1 MKINLFKFFI
11 LIFIIFSCSSEA
23 DVNDSNTGGNGN
35 SGNGGDNDNDS
46 GGGSGGDNND
56 DQTNFY
62 LSSIGSDSNSGTEDN
77 PWKSLSKLSSK
88 KLSPGDTIFFKKGES
103 FYGHLVVNGSG
114 SADKPI
120 VFTSYGS
127 GNQPII
133 SGSVGIGGGGDYQ
146 EAIYILNNDNMVF
159 DDLEIQNNRLSSR
172 SNVDDSDSFGIYVHN
187 TGDEVMNNFVFRN
200 MTFKNVYAISQVD
213 PSNQQAFNAFEVAG
227 IRFFTDWNKSH
238 INNVL
243 VEDNYFTDLQ
253 RFGVHVKHSIGGNS
267 NDNRHK
273 NFVFKNNEFKE
284 IGGTCILPS
293 RVRNCLIENN
303 IFDQPGAKTNS
314 RMIGR
319 GSAVWNWY
327 SVNTIIQYN
336 QATSIRGILD
346 SHGIHV
352 DHHNEN
358 TFIQYNY
365 MEDCEG
371 GFVEILGDNETAV
384 YRFNISVN
392 DGWRENPNWVNSNH
406 TIWLSNTI
414 GGEAGHESNNSFIY
428 NNTVVVNR
436 SSSPYRTAI
445 DIRANNTR
453 IFNNIFYSVN
463 GSKIGGKQVRVVD
476 DNILVTNN
484 LFHGNVD
491 TRFKDLDENGIYGD
505 PSFYN
510 EDLGGAKGFQLLAS
524 SPAINSGIPFSG
536 NYSHPSIPVNDSD
549 IFKTVEAIPTKDFFG
564 RSLTVNST
572 PNIGAN
578 NAKNGEI
585 TNYNNDTP
593 RLKDL
598 FIKDK
603 IEFNNIKYNYHYVV
617 YDIIGREIMRGALNN
632 VNDHIALN
640 SNLKNGVYEVVLE
653 NENIISSSK
662 FILKNN
668 SAL

>member
-23 DVNDSNTGGNGN
+23 DINDSNTGGNGN

-62 LSSIGSDSNSGTEDN
+62 LSSIGSDSNSGTQDN

-88 KLSPGDTIFFKKGES
+88 QLSPGDSIFFKKGES

-133 SGSVGIGGGGDYQ
+133 SGSVGVGGGGDYQ
-146 EAIYILNNDNMVF
+146 QAIYILNNDNMVF

-187 TGDEVMNNFVFRN
+187 TGDEVMNNFVFKN

-267 NDNRHK
+267 NDNRHT

-303 IFDQPGAKTNS
+303 IFDQPGAKTKS

-436 SSSPYRTAI
+436 SSNPYRTAI

-453 IFNNIFYSVN
+453 IFNNIFYSIN
-463 GSKIGGKQVRVVD
+463 GSKIGGKQVRVED
-476 DNILVTNN
+476 DNLLVTNN

-491 TRFKDLDENGIYGD
+491 VRFKDLDENGIYGD

-524 SPAINSGIPFSG
+524 SPAINSGVPYSG

-549 IFKTVEAIPTKDFFG
+549 IFKTVESIPTKDFFG

-585 TNYNNDTP
+585 TTYNNDTP
-593 RLKDL
+593 RIKDL

-617 YDIIGREIMRGALNN
+617 YDIIGREMMRGAINN
-632 VNDHIALN
+632 GNDQIALN
-640 SNLKNGVYEVVLE
+640 GNLKNGVYEVVLE
-653 NENIISSSK
+653 NENIILSSK

>member
-23 DVNDSNTGGNGN
+23 DINDSNTGGNGN

-62 LSSIGSDSNSGTEDN
+62 LSSIGSDSNNGTKDN

-88 KLSPGDTIFFKKGES
+88 QLSPGDSIFFKKGES

-114 SADKPI
+114 STDKPI

-133 SGSVGIGGGGDYQ
+133 SGSVGVGGGGDYQ
-146 EAIYILNNDNMVF
+146 QAIYILNNDNMVF

-187 TGDEVMNNFVFRN
+187 TGDEVMNNFVFKN

-267 NDNRHK
+267 NDNRHT

-303 IFDQPGAKTNS
+303 IFDQPGAKTNP

-436 SSSPYRTAI
+436 SSNPYRTAI

-453 IFNNIFYSVN
+453 IFNNIFYSIN
-463 GSKIGGKQVRVVD
+463 GSKIGGKQVRVED
-476 DNILVTNN
+476 DNLLVTNN

-491 TRFKDLDENGIYGD
+491 VRFKDLDENGIYGD

-524 SPAINSGIPFSG
+524 SPAINSGVPYSG

-585 TNYNNDTP
+585 TTYNNTP
-593 RLKDL
+593 RLKHL

-603 IEFNNIKYNYHYVV
+603 IEFNDIKYNYNYVV
-617 YDIIGREIMRGALNN
+617 YDILGREMMRGALNN
-632 VNDHIALN
+632 GNDQIALN

>member
-1 MKINLFKFFI
+1 MKINLFKYLI

-88 KLSPGDTIFFKKGES
+88 QLSPGDSIFFKKGES

-114 SADKPI
+114 TADKPI

-146 EAIYILNNDNMVF
+146 QAIYILNNDNMVF

-267 NDNRHK
+267 NDNRHT

-463 GSKIGGKQVRVVD
+463 GSKIGGKQVRVED
-476 DNILVTNN
+476 DNLLVTNN

-491 TRFKDLDENGIYGD
+491 VRFKDLDENGIYGD

-524 SPAINSGIPFSG
+524 SPAINSGIPYSG
-536 NYSHPSIPVNDSD
+536 NYSHPSIPVSDSE
-549 IFKTVEAIPTKDFFG
+549 IFKNVESVPTTDFFG

-617 YDIIGREIMRGALNN
+617 YDIIGREMMRGAINN
-632 VNDHIALN
+632 GNDQIALN
-640 SNLKNGVYEVVLE
+640 GNLKNGVYEVVLE
-653 NENIISSSK
+653 NENIILSSK

>member
-1 MKINLFKFFI
+1 MKINLFKYLI

-88 KLSPGDTIFFKKGES
+88 QLSPGDSIFFKKGES

-114 SADKPI
+114 TADKPI

-267 NDNRHK
+267 NDNRHT

-463 GSKIGGKQVRVVD
+463 GSKIGGKQVRVED
-476 DNILVTNN
+476 DNLLVTNN

-491 TRFKDLDENGIYGD
+491 VRFKDLDENGIYGD

-585 TNYNNDTP
+585 TTYNNDTP
-593 RLKDL
+593 RIKDL

-603 IEFNNIKYNYHYVV
+603 IEFNNVKYNYHYVV
-617 YDIIGREIMRGALNN
+617 YDIIGREMMRGAINN
-632 VNDHIALN
+632 GNDQIALN
-640 SNLKNGVYEVVLE
+640 GNLKNGVYEVVLE
-653 NENIISSSK
+653 NENIILSSK

>member
-1 MKINLFKFFI
+1 
-11 LIFIIFSCSSEA
+11 
-23 DVNDSNTGGNGN
+23 
-35 SGNGGDNDNDS
+35 
-46 GGGSGGDNND
+46 
-56 DQTNFY
+56 
-62 LSSIGSDSNSGTEDN
+62 
-77 PWKSLSKLSSK
+77 
-88 KLSPGDTIFFKKGES
+88 
-103 FYGHLVVNGSG
+103 
-114 SADKPI
+114 
-120 VFTSYGS
+120 
-127 GNQPII
+127 
-133 SGSVGIGGGGDYQ
+133 
-146 EAIYILNNDNMVF
+146 
-159 DDLEIQNNRLSSR
+159 
-172 SNVDDSDSFGIYVHN
+172 
-187 TGDEVMNNFVFRN
+187 
-200 MTFKNVYAISQVD
+200 
-213 PSNQQAFNAFEVAG
+213 
-227 IRFFTDWNKSH
+227 
-238 INNVL
+238 
-243 VEDNYFTDLQ
+243 
-253 RFGVHVKHSIGGNS
+253 
-267 NDNRHK
+267 
-273 NFVFKNNEFKE
+273 
-284 IGGTCILPS
+284 
-293 RVRNCLIENN
+293 
-303 IFDQPGAKTNS
+303 
-314 RMIGR
+314 MIGR

-436 SSSPYRTAI
+436 SSNPYRTAI

-453 IFNNIFYSVN
+453 IFNNIFYSIN
-463 GSKIGGKQVRVVD
+463 GSKIGGKQVRVED
-476 DNILVTNN
+476 DNLLVTNN

-491 TRFKDLDENGIYGD
+491 VRFKDLDENGIYGD

-524 SPAINSGIPFSG
+524 SPAINSGVPYSG

-585 TNYNNDTP
+585 TTYNNTP
-593 RLKDL
+593 RLKHL

-603 IEFNNIKYNYHYVV
+603 IEFNDIKYNYNYVV
-617 YDIIGREIMRGALNN
+617 YDILGREMMRGALNN
-632 VNDHIALN
+632 GNDQIALN
-640 SNLKNGVYEVVLE
+640 TNLKNGVYEVVLE

>member
-62 LSSIGSDSNSGTEDN
+62 LSSIGSDSNSGTQDN

-88 KLSPGDTIFFKKGES
+88 QLSPGDSIFFKKGES

-267 NDNRHK
+267 NDNRHT

-303 IFDQPGAKTNS
+303 IFDQPGAKTNP

-436 SSSPYRTAI
+436 SSNPYRTAI

-453 IFNNIFYSVN
+453 IFNNIFYSIN
-463 GSKIGGKQVRVVD
+463 GSKIGGKQVRVED
-476 DNILVTNN
+476 DNLLVTNN

-491 TRFKDLDENGIYGD
+491 VRFKDLDENAIYGD
-505 PSFYN
+505 PNFYN

-524 SPAINSGIPFSG
+524 SPAINSGIPYSG
-536 NYSHPSIPVNDSD
+536 NYSHPSIPVSDSD
-549 IFKTVEAIPTKDFFG
+549 IFKNVESVPTTDFFG

-585 TNYNNDTP
+585 TTYNNDTP
-593 RLKDL
+593 RIKDL

-617 YDIIGREIMRGALNN
+617 YDIIGREMMRGAINN
-632 VNDHIALN
+632 GNDQIALN
-640 SNLKNGVYEVVLE
+640 GNLKNGVYEVVLE
-653 NENIISSSK
+653 NENIILSSK

>member
-1 MKINLFKFFI
+1 
-11 LIFIIFSCSSEA
+11 
-23 DVNDSNTGGNGN
+23 
-35 SGNGGDNDNDS
+35 
-46 GGGSGGDNND
+46 
-56 DQTNFY
+56 
-62 LSSIGSDSNSGTEDN
+62 
-77 PWKSLSKLSSK
+77 
-88 KLSPGDTIFFKKGES
+88 
-103 FYGHLVVNGSG
+103 
-114 SADKPI
+114 
-120 VFTSYGS
+120 
-127 GNQPII
+127 
-133 SGSVGIGGGGDYQ
+133 
-146 EAIYILNNDNMVF
+146 MVF
-159 DDLEIQNNRLSSR
+159 DDLEIQNNRLASR
-172 SNVDDSDSFGIYVHN
+172 SNIDDSDSFGIYVHN
-187 TGDEVMNNFVFRN
+187 TGDEVMNNFIFRN
-200 MTFKNVYAISQVD
+200 MTFRNVYAISQVD

-267 NDNRHK
+267 NDNRHT
-273 NFVFKNNEFKE
+273 NFIFKNNEFKE

-436 SSSPYRTAI
+436 SSDPYRTAI
-445 DIRANNTR
+445 DIRANNTK
-453 IFNNIFYSVN
+453 IFNNIFYSIN
-463 GSKIGGKQVRVVD
+463 GSKIGGKQVRAED
-476 DNILVTNN
+476 DNLLMTNN
-484 LFHGNVD
+484 LYHGNID
-491 TRFKDLDENGIYGD
+491 NRFKDLDEKLIYGD

-510 EDLGGAKGFQLLAS
+510 EDLGGAKGFQLLAN
-524 SPAINSGIPFSG
+524 SPAINSGVPYSG
-536 NYSHPSIPVNDSD
+536 NYSHPTIPVSDSD
-549 IFKTVEAIPTKDFFG
+549 IFKNVEAIPTTDFFG

-585 TNYNNDTP
+585 TSIYNNDNP
-593 RLKDL
+593 YLENHFVDEKVIFKNLKNNYSYRLFDL
-598 FIKDK
+598 
-603 IEFNNIKYNYHYVV
+603 
-617 YDIIGREIMRGALNN
+617 IGREIKNGIVYNFNPMIDLNKE
-632 VNDHIALN
+632 
-640 SNLKNGVYEVVLE
+640 LKNGIYEIVIE
-653 NENIISSSK
+653 NEKEKISSK
-662 FILKNN
+662 FIFNN
-668 SAL
+668 STKL

>member
-1 MKINLFKFFI
+1 MKINLFKYLI

-88 KLSPGDTIFFKKGES
+88 QLSPGDSIFFKKGES

-114 SADKPI
+114 TADKPI

-146 EAIYILNNDNMVF
+146 QAIYILNNDNMVF

-267 NDNRHK
+267 NDNRHT

-463 GSKIGGKQVRVVD
+463 GSKIGGKQVRVED
-476 DNILVTNN
+476 DNLLVTNN

-491 TRFKDLDENGIYGD
+491 VRFKDLDENAIYGD

-617 YDIIGREIMRGALNN
+617 YDIIGREMMRGAINN
-632 VNDHIALN
+632 GNDQIALN
-640 SNLKNGVYEVVLE
+640 GNLKNGVYEVVLE
-653 NENIISSSK
+653 NENIILSSK

>member
-1 MKINLFKFFI
+1 MKINVFKFFI

-23 DVNDSNTGGNGN
+23 DINDSNTGGNGN

-62 LSSIGSDSNSGTEDN
+62 LSSIGSDSNSGSEEN

-88 KLSPGDTIFFKKGES
+88 QLSPGDSIFFKKGES
-103 FYGHLVVNGSG
+103 FYGHLIVNGSG

-133 SGSVGIGGGGDYQ
+133 SGSVGVGGGGDYQ

-187 TGDEVMNNFVFRN
+187 TGDEVMNNFVFKN

-267 NDNRHK
+267 NDNRHT

-436 SSSPYRTAI
+436 SSNPYRTAI

-453 IFNNIFYSVN
+453 IFNNIFYSIN
-463 GSKIGGKQVRVVD
+463 GSKIGGKQVRVED
-476 DNILVTNN
+476 DNLLVTNN

-491 TRFKDLDENGIYGD
+491 VRFKDLDENGIYGD

-524 SPAINSGIPFSG
+524 SPAINSGVPYSG

-585 TNYNNDTP
+585 TTYNNTP

-603 IEFNNIKYNYHYVV
+603 IEFNNIKYDYNYVV
-617 YDIIGREIMRGALNN
+617 YDIIGREMMRGALNN
-632 VNDHIALN
+632 GNDQIAIN
-640 SNLKNGVYEVVLE
+640 NYLKNGVYEVVLE
-653 NENIISSSK
+653 NENTISSSK

-668 SAL
+668 SAF

>member
-1 MKINLFKFFI
+1 MKINLFKYLI

-62 LSSIGSDSNSGTEDN
+62 LSSIGSDSNSGTQDN
-77 PWKSLSKLSSK
+77 PWQSLSKLSSK
-88 KLSPGDTIFFKKGES
+88 QLSPGDSIFFKKGES

-267 NDNRHK
+267 NDNRHT

-303 IFDQPGAKTNS
+303 IFDQPGAKT
-314 RMIGR
+314 G
-319 GSAVWNWY
+319 
-327 SVNTIIQYN
+327 
-336 QATSIRGILD
+336 
-346 SHGIHV
+346 
-352 DHHNEN
+352 
-358 TFIQYNY
+358 
-365 MEDCEG
+365 
-371 GFVEILGDNETAV
+371 
-384 YRFNISVN
+384 
-392 DGWRENPNWVNSNH
+392 
-406 TIWLSNTI
+406 
-414 GGEAGHESNNSFIY
+414 
-428 NNTVVVNR
+428 
-436 SSSPYRTAI
+436 
-445 DIRANNTR
+445 
-453 IFNNIFYSVN
+453 
-463 GSKIGGKQVRVVD
+463 
-476 DNILVTNN
+476 
-484 LFHGNVD
+484 
-491 TRFKDLDENGIYGD
+491 
-505 PSFYN
+505 
-510 EDLGGAKGFQLLAS
+510 
-524 SPAINSGIPFSG
+524 
-536 NYSHPSIPVNDSD
+536 
-549 IFKTVEAIPTKDFFG
+549 
-564 RSLTVNST
+564 
-572 PNIGAN
+572 
-578 NAKNGEI
+578 
-585 TNYNNDTP
+585 
-593 RLKDL
+593 
-598 FIKDK
+598 
-603 IEFNNIKYNYHYVV
+603 
-617 YDIIGREIMRGALNN
+617 
-632 VNDHIALN
+632 IALTQ
-640 SNLKNGVYEVVLE
+640 
-653 NENIISSSK
+653 
-662 FILKNN
+662 
-668 SAL
+668 

>member
-1 MKINLFKFFI
+1 M
-11 LIFIIFSCSSEA
+11 
-23 DVNDSNTGGNGN
+23 
-35 SGNGGDNDNDS
+35 
-46 GGGSGGDNND
+46 
-56 DQTNFY
+56 
-62 LSSIGSDSNSGTEDN
+62 
-77 PWKSLSKLSSK
+77 
-88 KLSPGDTIFFKKGES
+88 
-103 FYGHLVVNGSG
+103 
-114 SADKPI
+114 
-120 VFTSYGS
+120 
-127 GNQPII
+127 
-133 SGSVGIGGGGDYQ
+133 
-146 EAIYILNNDNMVF
+146 
-159 DDLEIQNNRLSSR
+159 
-172 SNVDDSDSFGIYVHN
+172 
-187 TGDEVMNNFVFRN
+187 
-200 MTFKNVYAISQVD
+200 
-213 PSNQQAFNAFEVAG
+213 
-227 IRFFTDWNKSH
+227 
-238 INNVL
+238 
-243 VEDNYFTDLQ
+243 
-253 RFGVHVKHSIGGNS
+253 
-267 NDNRHK
+267 
-273 NFVFKNNEFKE
+273 
-284 IGGTCILPS
+284 PS

-303 IFDQPGAKTNS
+303 IFDQPGAKTNP

-436 SSSPYRTAI
+436 SSNPYRTAI

-453 IFNNIFYSVN
+453 IFNNIFYSIN
-463 GSKIGGKQVRVVD
+463 GSKIGGKQVRVED
-476 DNILVTNN
+476 DNLLVTNN

-491 TRFKDLDENGIYGD
+491 VRFKDLDENGIYGD

-524 SPAINSGIPFSG
+524 SPAINSGIPYSG

-585 TNYNNDTP
+585 TTYIIIHH
-593 RLKDL
+593 DL
-598 FIKDK
+598 
-603 IEFNNIKYNYHYVV
+603 NTY
-617 YDIIGREIMRGALNN
+617 L
-632 VNDHIALN
+632 
-640 SNLKNGVYEVVLE
+640 
-653 NENIISSSK
+653 
-662 FILKNN
+662 
-668 SAL
+668 

>member
-1 MKINLFKFFI
+1 MKINLFKYLI

-62 LSSIGSDSNSGTEDN
+62 LSSIGNDSNNGTKDN

-88 KLSPGDTIFFKKGES
+88 QLSPGDSIFFKKAES

-114 SADKPI
+114 TADKPI

-146 EAIYILNNDNMVF
+146 QAIYILNNDNMVF

-267 NDNRHK
+267 NDNRHT

-603 IEFNNIKYNYHYVV
+603 IEFNNIKYNYYYVV
-617 YDIIGREIMRGALNN
+617 YDIIGREMMRGAINN
-632 VNDHIALN
+632 GNDQIALN
-640 SNLKNGVYEVVLE
+640 GNLKNGVYEVVLE
-653 NENIISSSK
+653 NENIILSSK

>member
-1 MKINLFKFFI
+1 MKINLFKYLI

-88 KLSPGDTIFFKKGES
+88 QLSPGDSIFFKKGES

-114 SADKPI
+114 TADKPI

-146 EAIYILNNDNMVF
+146 QAIYILNNDNMVF

-267 NDNRHK
+267 NDNRHT

-603 IEFNNIKYNYHYVV
+603 IEFNNIKYNYYYVV
-617 YDIIGREIMRGALNN
+617 YDIIGREMMRGAINN
-632 VNDHIALN
+632 GNDQIALN
-640 SNLKNGVYEVVLE
+640 GNLKNGVYEVVLE
-653 NENIISSSK
+653 NENIILSSK

>member
-1 MKINLFKFFI
+1 MKINLFKYLI

-88 KLSPGDTIFFKKGES
+88 QLSPGDSIFFKKGES

-114 SADKPI
+114 TADKPI

-146 EAIYILNNDNMVF
+146 QAIYILNNDNMVF

-267 NDNRHK
+267 NDNRHT

-617 YDIIGREIMRGALNN
+617 YDIIGREMMRGAINN
-632 VNDHIALN
+632 VNDQIALN
-640 SNLKNGVYEVVLE
+640 GDLKNGVYEVVLE
-653 NENIISSSK
+653 NENIILSSK

>member
-1 MKINLFKFFI
+1 MKINLFKYLI

-88 KLSPGDTIFFKKGES
+88 QLSPGDSIFFKKGES

-114 SADKPI
+114 TADKPI

-146 EAIYILNNDNMVF
+146 QAIYILNNDNMVF

-267 NDNRHK
+267 NDNRHT

-585 TNYNNDTP
+585 TKYNNDTP

-617 YDIIGREIMRGALNN
+617 YDIIGREMMRGALNN
-632 VNDHIALN
+632 GNDHIALN

>member
-1 MKINLFKFFI
+1 M
-11 LIFIIFSCSSEA
+11 
-23 DVNDSNTGGNGN
+23 NDSNNSGNGN
-35 SGNGGDNDNDS
+35 SGNGGDNDS

-62 LSSIGSDSNSGTEDN
+62 LSSIGNDSNNGTENN

-88 KLSPGDTIFFKKGES
+88 KLSPGDSIFFKKGES
-103 FYGHLVVNGSG
+103 FYGHFVVNGSG

-133 SGSVGIGGGGDYQ
+133 SGSVGVGGGGDYQ

-159 DDLEIQNNRLSSR
+159 DDLEIQNNRLASR
-172 SNVDDSDSFGIYVHN
+172 SNIDDSDSFGIYVHN
-187 TGDEVMNNFVFRN
+187 TGDEVMNNFIFRN
-200 MTFKNVYAISQVD
+200 MTFRNVYAISQVD

-267 NDNRHK
+267 NDNRHT
-273 NFVFKNNEFKE
+273 NFIFKNNEFKE

-303 IFDQPGAKTNS
+303 IFDQPGATTNA

-436 SSSPYRTAI
+436 SSDPYRTAI
-445 DIRANNTR
+445 DIRANNTK
-453 IFNNIFYSVN
+453 IFNNIFYSIN
-463 GSKIGGKQVRVVD
+463 GSKIGGKQVRAED
-476 DNILVTNN
+476 DNLLMTNN
-484 LFHGNVD
+484 LYHGNID
-491 TRFKDLDENGIYGD
+491 NRFKDLDEKVIYGD

-510 EDLGGAKGFQLLAS
+510 EDLGGAKGFQLLAN
-524 SPAINSGIPFSG
+524 SPAINSGVPYSG
-536 NYSHPSIPVNDSD
+536 NYSHPTIPVSDSD
-549 IFKTVEAIPTKDFFG
+549 IFENVEAIPTTDFFG

-585 TNYNNDTP
+585 TSIHNNDNP
-593 RLKDL
+593 YLVNHFVDEKVIFKNLKNKYYYRLFDL
-598 FIKDK
+598 
-603 IEFNNIKYNYHYVV
+603 
-617 YDIIGREIMRGALNN
+617 IGREIKNGIVYNFNPMIDLNKE
-632 VNDHIALN
+632 
-640 SNLKNGVYEVVLE
+640 LKNGIYEIVIE
-653 NENIISSSK
+653 NEKEKISSK
-662 FILKNN
+662 FIFNN
-668 SAL
+668 STKL

>member
-1 MKINLFKFFI
+1 M
-11 LIFIIFSCSSEA
+11 
-23 DVNDSNTGGNGN
+23 NDSNSGGNGN
-35 SGNGGDNDNDS
+35 SGNGGDNDS

-77 PWKSLSKLSSK
+77 PWKSLSKLSNK
-88 KLSPGDTIFFKKGES
+88 QLSPGDSIFFKKGES

-114 SADKPI
+114 STDKPI

-127 GNQPII
+127 GNKPII

-159 DDLEIQNNRLSSR
+159 DDLEVQNNRLSTR

-187 TGDEVMNNFVFRN
+187 TGNEVMNNFVFRN

-267 NDNRHK
+267 NDNRHT

-303 IFDQPGAKTNS
+303 IFDQPGAKTNV

-436 SSSPYRTAI
+436 SSNPYRTAI

-453 IFNNIFYSVN
+453 IFNNIFYSIN

-476 DNILVTNN
+476 DNLLVTNN
-484 LFHGNVD
+484 LFHGSIDV
-491 TRFKDLDENGIYGD
+491 RFKDLDENGIYGD

-524 SPAINSGIPFSG
+524 SPAINSGVPYSG

-549 IFKTVEAIPTKDFFG
+549 IFKNVEAIPTKDFFG

-585 TNYNNDTP
+585 TSLYNNDNP
-593 RLKDL
+593 YLVNHFVDEKVIFKNLKNKYYYRLFDL
-598 FIKDK
+598 
-603 IEFNNIKYNYHYVV
+603 
-617 YDIIGREIMRGALNN
+617 IGREIKNGIVYNFNPMIDLNKE
-632 VNDHIALN
+632 
-640 SNLKNGVYEVVLE
+640 LKNGIYEIVIE
-653 NENIISSSK
+653 NEKEKISSK
-662 FILKNN
+662 FIFNN
-668 SAL
+668 STKL

>member
-1 MKINLFKFFI
+1 MKFNLFKYLI

-88 KLSPGDTIFFKKGES
+88 QLSPGDSIFFKKGES

-114 SADKPI
+114 TADKPI

-146 EAIYILNNDNMVF
+146 QAIYILNNDNMVF

-267 NDNRHK
+267 NDNRHT

-510 EDLGGAKGFQLLAS
+510 EALGGAKGFQLLAS

-585 TNYNNDTP
+585 TTYNNDTP

-603 IEFNNIKYNYHYVV
+603 IEFNNIKYNYYYVV
-617 YDIIGREIMRGALNN
+617 YDIIGREMMRGAINN
-632 VNDHIALN
+632 GNYQIALN
-640 SNLKNGVYEVVLE
+640 GNLKNGVYEVVLE
-653 NENIISSSK
+653 NENIILSSK

>member
-1 MKINLFKFFI
+1 MKINLFKYLI

-88 KLSPGDTIFFKKGES
+88 QLSPGDSIFFKKGES

-114 SADKPI
+114 TADKPI

-133 SGSVGIGGGGDYQ
+133 SGSVGIGGEGDYQ
-146 EAIYILNNDNMVF
+146 QAIYILNNDNMVF

-267 NDNRHK
+267 NDNRHT

-617 YDIIGREIMRGALNN
+617 YDIIGREMMRGAINN
-632 VNDHIALN
+632 GNDQIALN
-640 SNLKNGVYEVVLE
+640 GNFKNGVYEVVLE

>member
-1 MKINLFKFFI
+1 MKINLFKYLI

-88 KLSPGDTIFFKKGES
+88 QLSPGDSIFFKKGES

-114 SADKPI
+114 TADKPI

-267 NDNRHK
+267 NDNRHT

-436 SSSPYRTAI
+436 
-445 DIRANNTR
+445 
-453 IFNNIFYSVN
+453 
-463 GSKIGGKQVRVVD
+463 
-476 DNILVTNN
+476 
-484 LFHGNVD
+484 
-491 TRFKDLDENGIYGD
+491 
-505 PSFYN
+505 
-510 EDLGGAKGFQLLAS
+510 
-524 SPAINSGIPFSG
+524 
-536 NYSHPSIPVNDSD
+536 
-549 IFKTVEAIPTKDFFG
+549 
-564 RSLTVNST
+564 
-572 PNIGAN
+572 
-578 NAKNGEI
+578 
-585 TNYNNDTP
+585 
-593 RLKDL
+593 
-598 FIKDK
+598 
-603 IEFNNIKYNYHYVV
+603 
-617 YDIIGREIMRGALNN
+617 
-632 VNDHIALN
+632 
-640 SNLKNGVYEVVLE
+640 
-653 NENIISSSK
+653 
-662 FILKNN
+662 
-668 SAL
+668 

>member
-1 MKINLFKFFI
+1 MKINLFKYLI

-88 KLSPGDTIFFKKGES
+88 QLSPGDSIFFKKGES

-267 NDNRHK
+267 NDNRHT

-585 TNYNNDTP
+585 TNYNYDTP

>member
-1 MKINLFKFFI
+1 MKINLFKYLI

-88 KLSPGDTIFFKKGES
+88 QLSPGDSIFFKKGES

-114 SADKPI
+114 TADKPI

-146 EAIYILNNDNMVF
+146 QAIYILNNDNMVF

-267 NDNRHK
+267 NDNRHT

-617 YDIIGREIMRGALNN
+617 YDIIGREMMRGAINN
-632 VNDHIALN
+632 GNDQIALN
-640 SNLKNGVYEVVLE
+640 GNFKNGVYEVVLE
-653 NENIISSSK
+653 NENIILSSK

>member
-23 DVNDSNTGGNGN
+23 DINDSNTGGNGN

-62 LSSIGSDSNSGTEDN
+62 LSSIGNDSNNGTKDN

-88 KLSPGDTIFFKKGES
+88 QLSPGDSIFFKKGES

-133 SGSVGIGGGGDYQ
+133 SGSVGVGGGGDFQ
-146 EAIYILNNDNMVF
+146 QAIYILNNDNMVF
-159 DDLEIQNNRLSSR
+159 DNLEIQNNRLSSR

-267 NDNRHK
+267 NDNRHT

-303 IFDQPGAKTNS
+303 IFDQPGAKTNP

-436 SSSPYRTAI
+436 SSNPYRTAI
-445 DIRANNTR
+445 DIRANNTTM
-453 IFNNIFYSVN
+453 FNNIFYSIN
-463 GSKIGGKQVRVVD
+463 GSKIGGKQVRVED
-476 DNILVTNN
+476 DNLLVTNN

-491 TRFKDLDENGIYGD
+491 VRFKDLDENGIYGD

-524 SPAINSGIPFSG
+524 SPAINSGVSYSG

-564 RSLTVNST
+564 RSLTINST

-585 TNYNNDTP
+585 TTYNNAP
-593 RLKDL
+593 RLKHL

-603 IEFNNIKYNYHYVV
+603 IEFNNIKYNYNYVV
-617 YDIIGREIMRGALNN
+617 YDIIGREMMRGAIKNG
-632 VNDHIALN
+632 NDQIALN
-640 SNLKNGVYEVVLE
+640 GNLKNGVYEVVLE

>member
-1 MKINLFKFFI
+1 M
-11 LIFIIFSCSSEA
+11 
-23 DVNDSNTGGNGN
+23 
-35 SGNGGDNDNDS
+35 
-46 GGGSGGDNND
+46 
-56 DQTNFY
+56 
-62 LSSIGSDSNSGTEDN
+62 
-77 PWKSLSKLSSK
+77 
-88 KLSPGDTIFFKKGES
+88 
-103 FYGHLVVNGSG
+103 NGSG

-133 SGSVGIGGGGDYQ
+133 SGSVGVGGGGDFQ
-146 EAIYILNNDNMVF
+146 QSIYILNNDNMVF
-159 DDLEIQNNRLSSR
+159 NDLEIQNNRLSSR
-172 SNVDDSDSFGIYVHN
+172 SSVDDSDSFGIYVHN
-187 TGDEVMNNFVFRN
+187 TGDEVMNNFVFKN

-238 INNVL
+238 INNVI

-267 NDNRHK
+267 NDNRHT

-303 IFDQPGAKTNS
+303 IFDQPGAKTNP

-371 GFVEILGDNETAV
+371 GFVEILGGNETSV

-392 DGWRENPNWVNSNH
+392 DGWRSNPNWVNSNH
-406 TIWLSNTI
+406 TIWLSDNI
-414 GGEAGHESNNSFIY
+414 GGQDGYNSENSYIY
-428 NNTVVVNR
+428 NNTVVINR
-436 SSSPYRTAI
+436 SSDPYRTAI
-445 DIRANNTR
+445 DIQANNTR
-453 IFNNIFYSVN
+453 IFNNIFYSIN
-463 GSKIGGKQVRVVD
+463 GSKMGNKQVNVTD
-476 DNILVTNN
+476 TNLSMTNN
-484 LFHGNVD
+484 LFFGQVD
-491 TRFKDLDENGIYGD
+491 TRFKDYDEQPVFQN
-505 PSFYN
+505 PNFYN
-510 EDLGGAKGFQLLAS
+510 ESLDGAKGYQLLAG
-524 SPAINSGIPFSG
+524 SPAINAGIPYSG
-536 NYSHPSIPVNDSD
+536 KYAHPPIPVGDSD
-549 IFKTVEAIPTKDFFG
+549 IFSEVEAVPSVGFFG

-585 TNYNNDTP
+585 TSLYNLENP
-593 RLKDL
+593 LIKDL
-598 FIKDK
+598 FNNQEIELKNVEDSFASAANYMKKIGWKKNNHCFYRVELKDNIPSKYLNSSARNIKHKKNFRFYKKFIKNDLSDIVNDKEKVAIITPDVDIIPGSQTLNPAYIVFSNYEKILKWNRSLRFALAVCTLKDK
-603 IEFNNIKYNYHYVV
+603 FKDE
-617 YDIIGREIMRGALNN
+617 L
-632 VNDHIALN
+632 
-640 SNLKNGVYEVVLE
+640 
-653 NENIISSSK
+653 
-662 FILKNN
+662 
-668 SAL
+668 

>member
-1 MKINLFKFFI
+1 MKINVFKTLI
-11 LIFIIFSCSSEA
+11 LIFLMFSCSSEA
-23 DVNDSNTGGNGN
+23 DVNDSNNSGNGN
-35 SGNGGDNDNDS
+35 SGNGGDNDS

-62 LSSIGSDSNSGTEDN
+62 LSSIGNDSNNGTENN

-88 KLSPGDTIFFKKGES
+88 QLSPGDSIFFKKGES
-103 FYGHLVVNGSG
+103 FYGHFVVNGSG

-133 SGSVGIGGGGDYQ
+133 SGSVGVGGGGDYQ

-159 DDLEIQNNRLSSR
+159 DDLEIQNNRLASR
-172 SNVDDSDSFGIYVHN
+172 SNIDDSDSFGIYVHN
-187 TGDEVMNNFVFRN
+187 TGDEVMNNFIFRN
-200 MTFKNVYAISQVD
+200 MTFRNVYAISQVD

-267 NDNRHK
+267 NDNRHT
-273 NFVFKNNEFKE
+273 NFIFKNNEFKE

-436 SSSPYRTAI
+436 SSDPYRTAI
-445 DIRANNTR
+445 DIRANNTK
-453 IFNNIFYSVN
+453 IFNNIFYSIN
-463 GSKIGGKQVRVVD
+463 GSKIGGKQVRAED
-476 DNILVTNN
+476 DNLLMTNN
-484 LFHGNVD
+484 LYHGNID
-491 TRFKDLDENGIYGD
+491 NRFKDLDEKVIYGD

-510 EDLGGAKGFQLLAS
+510 EDLGGAKGFQLLAN
-524 SPAINSGIPFSG
+524 SPAINSGVPYSG
-536 NYSHPSIPVNDSD
+536 NYSHPTIPVSDSD
-549 IFKTVEAIPTKDFFG
+549 IFKNVEAIPTTDFFG

-585 TNYNNDTP
+585 TSIYNNDNP
-593 RLKDL
+593 YLENHFVDEKVIFKNLKNNYSYRLFDL
-598 FIKDK
+598 
-603 IEFNNIKYNYHYVV
+603 
-617 YDIIGREIMRGALNN
+617 IGREIKNGIVYNFNPMIDLNKE
-632 VNDHIALN
+632 
-640 SNLKNGVYEVVLE
+640 LKNGIYEIVIE
-653 NENIISSSK
+653 NEKEKISSK
-662 FILKNN
+662 FIFNN
-668 SAL
+668 STIF